1 VVKQENNQTNQT
13 IEQSNIKKMRILI
26 LGASGLIGSNCLRYF
41 REQGHEVLG
50 TYYSYPAKDTVF
62 LDTLNPGNPQN
73 ANLTSFSPE
82 VILNCGALTHVDYCE
97 QNPQESEQ
105 KTVQSHRTV
114 LAWASKYQAKVVYIS
129 TDYVFDGVSGPYREE
144 DAVKPISVYG
154 RHKLEAE
161 QATLEHNSQNLV
173 LRVTNVY
180 GDEERGKNFVAR
192 IMDQAKNGQKL
203 TLNLPVD
210 QYATP
215 VNGHDVARALHLLLR
230 DGKAGIYHIAS
241 TDFLNRVELALKVLN
256 YFPGAEYELH
266 PKRTS
271 ELNQPAARPLMGGLI
286 TAKFSSEYPS
296 FLFSSID
303 DYLSGRTI
311 S

>member
-1 VVKQENNQTNQT
+1 
-13 IEQSNIKKMRILI
+13 MRIAI
-26 LGASGLIGSNCLRYF
+26 IGASGLIGSNCLRYF
-41 REQGHEVLG
+41 QEQGHAVLG
-50 TYYSYPAKDTVF
+50 TYFSYPAKDTVF
-62 LDTLNPGNPQN
+62 LDTLNPENPQN
-73 ANLTSFSPE
+73 ADLAAFSPD

-97 QNPQESEQ
+97 QNPEESYA
-105 KTVQSHRTV
+105 KTVASHLQV
-114 LAWASKYQAKVVYIS
+114 LKWATEFNARVVYIS
-129 TDYVFDGVSGPYREE
+129 TDYVFDGQSGPYRED
-144 DAVKPISVYG
+144 DAVNPLSVYG

-161 QATLEHNSQNLV
+161 KATLSHDSGNLV

-192 IMDQAKNGQKL
+192 IMDQAGKGQKL

-215 VNGHDVARALHLLLR
+215 VNGWDVARALHLLLQ
-230 DGKAGIYHIAS
+230 DQKCGIYHIAS

-256 YFPGAEYELH
+256 YFPGAEYHLN
-266 PKRTS
+266 PTFTT

-296 FLFSSID
+296 FLFSSVD
-303 DYLSGRTI
+303 DYLSGRKF

>member
-1 VVKQENNQTNQT
+1 
-13 IEQSNIKKMRILI
+13 MRILI
-26 LGASGLIGSNCLRYF
+26 IGASGLIGSNCLRYLG
-41 REQGHEVLG
+41 EQGHDVLG
-50 TYYSYPAKDTVF
+50 TYYSYPAKDTIF
-62 LDTLNPGNPQN
+62 LDTLNPENPQN
-73 ANLTSFSPE
+73 ADLKGFSPDI
-82 VILNCGALTHVDYCE
+82 ILNCGALTHVDYCE
-97 QNPQESEQ
+97 HNPDESYA
-105 KTVQSHRTV
+105 KTVESHAHV
-114 LAWASKYQAKVVYIS
+114 LRWADELKARVVYIS
-129 TDYVFDGVSGPYREE
+129 TDYVFDGVAGPYREE
-144 DAVKPISVYG
+144 DAVNPISVYG

-161 QATLEHNSQNLV
+161 QATLEQNPDNLV

-192 IMDQAKNGQKL
+192 IVDQAKNGQKL
-203 TLNLPVD
+203 MLNLPVD

-215 VNGHDVARALHLLLR
+215 VNGLDVARALHLLLR
-230 DGKAGIYHIAS
+230 DGKTGIYHIAS

-256 YFPGAEYELH
+256 YFPGAKYELH

-286 TAKFSSEYPS
+286 TAKFSAEYPT

>member
-1 VVKQENNQTNQT
+1 
-13 IEQSNIKKMRILI
+13 MRIAI
-26 LGASGLIGSNCLRYF
+26 IGASGLVGSNCLRYF
-41 REQGHEVLG
+41 RNQGHEVVG
-50 TYYSYPAKDTVF
+50 TYFSYPAADTVF
-62 LDTLNPGNPQN
+62 LDTLNPQNPQN
-73 ANLTSFSPE
+73 ADLKSFSPE
-82 VILNCGALTHVDYCE
+82 VIINCGALTHVDYCE
-97 QNPQESEQ
+97 QNPDESYA
-105 KTVQSHRTV
+105 KTVASHAYV
-114 LAWASKYQAKVVYIS
+114 LRLAKECHARVVYIS
-129 TDYVFDGVSGPYREE
+129 TDYVFDGIAGPYREE
-144 DAVKPISVYG
+144 DAVNPLSVYG

-161 QATLEHNSQNLV
+161 RATLESNAQNLV

-192 IMDQAKNGQKL
+192 IVDQAKNGQKL

-215 VNGHDVARALHLLLR
+215 VNGGDVARALRLLLR
-230 DGKAGIYHIAS
+230 DGKSGIYHIAS

-266 PKRTS
+266 PKRTP